1 VETTLHKTMERWGA
15 LLLAFYAAGVI
26 LFTAGKIGI
35 ADALNHTSN
44 PDNWMRA
51 AEIEPGNGEYWR
63 HLGFYRQYD
72 FENANPIL
80 AAEYY
85 RDSVRANP
93 RSSRYWMD
101 LGSALQQGGHPKE
114 AREAYKQAVAN
125 YPSSAQVKW
134 AYGNFLFLQGDTAN
148 GIAELRQAI
157 VIDPKLRRLAISRG
171 WQAQPDVKVLLD
183 QLLPAQPAAYTA
195 ALDFLASIQETDA
208 ALKVWDRLIA
218 LGRPFPLRSTFNFF
232 DEMIQQGRAAEGR
245 QLWKQAYDVNGLAYD
260 LPAGHSAVWN
270 GGFEHDIAN
279 GGFDWQI
286 WGGSG
291 FLVQPDAEVAHS
303 GKRSMRID
311 FGGGANADFYHL
323 FQYVPVEPGKKY
335 HLSVWLRTNAITTDS
350 GIRFLLEDPD
360 GNGTVGV
367 LTPSVTGTTPWT
379 RVEAD
384 IETGAKS
391 HVLRMQVRRLQSRQ
405 FDNRIEGTAWV
416 DDVSLTPAGDAM
428 AGKP

>member
-1 VETTLHKTMERWGA
+1 MESTLHKTAERWAA
-15 LLLAFYAAGVI
+15 LVVAFSAAAVI
-26 LFTAGKIGI
+26 LFTAGKIAV
-35 ADALNHTSN
+35 ADALNRTSN

-51 AEIEPGNGEYWR
+51 AEMEPGYGEYWR

-80 AAEYY
+80 ATEYY
-85 RDSVRANP
+85 RNAVRANP
-93 RSSRYWMD
+93 RSSRYWID
-101 LGSALQQGGHPKE
+101 LGGALQQAGHPHE
-114 AREAYKQAVAN
+114 AREAYEQAVAD

-134 AYGNFLFLQGDTAN
+134 AYGNLLFLQGDTAN

-157 VIDPKLRRLAISRG
+157 LIDPRLRPLAISRC
-171 WQAQPDVKVLLD
+171 WQADPDVNVLLD

-208 ALKVWDRLIA
+208 ALKVWNRLIA
-218 LGRPFPLRSTFNFF
+218 LGRPFPLRSTFSFF
-232 DEMIQQGRAAEGR
+232 DEMIQEGRAAEGR

-260 LPAGHSAVWN
+260 PPGRSVVWN
-270 GGFEHDIAN
+270 GGFEHQVAN

-286 WGGSG
+286 WGGNG
-291 FLVQPDAEVAHS
+291 FVVQPDAEVAHS

-311 FGGGANADFYHL
+311 FGGGENADFYHL

-335 HLSVWLRTNAITTDS
+335 HLSGWVRTNAITTDS

-360 GNGTVGV
+360 SHGTVGF
-367 LTPSVTGTTPWT
+367 LTPGITGTTPWT

-384 IETGAKS
+384 IDTGPKS
-391 HVLRMQVRRLQSRQ
+391 QVLKLQVRRVQSRQ

-416 DDVSLTPAGDAM
+416 DDVSLTPAGNAT
-428 AGKP
+428 AVKP